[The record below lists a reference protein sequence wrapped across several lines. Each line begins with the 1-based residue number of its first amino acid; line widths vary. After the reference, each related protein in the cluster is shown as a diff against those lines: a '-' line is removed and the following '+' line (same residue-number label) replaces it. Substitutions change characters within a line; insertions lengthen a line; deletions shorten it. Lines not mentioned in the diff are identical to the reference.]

1 MSAASKKKNLFPE
14 LAKVFKGHYQ
24 VLPPRKTK
32 GRPSVDL
39 VKVRD
44 GFLVTFTLKH
54 LVRGQTFL
62 GLYPTA
68 ANLPNA
74 DNLKV
79 GDYALLGSGEILQIG
94 K

>member
-1 MSAASKKKNLFPE
+1 MIKDPIPE
-14 LAKVFKGHYQ
+14 LAQIFRGTDFE
-24 VLPPRKTK
+24 VLPPVKTRGIPCVKIVRDK
-32 GRPSVDL
+32 GRI
-39 VKVRD
+39 
-44 GFLVTFTLKH
+44 FITFMIKR

-74 DNLKV
+74 DNLNV
-79 GDYALLGSGEILQIG
+79 GDYALLGSGEITQIG